1 MPKTRGQG
9 LARLALLL
17 GLVSL
22 LLLAVT
28 GPGYRSGWL
37 SLGTALRQLFAWG
50 SYGGI
55 ATTVLALIALAWGRG
70 RPRQVAAVALVLG
83 LASLYFPWRFQQ
95 AVGAVPPIH
104 DITTDIV
111 TPPQFV
117 EAAAL
122 RRELKVPNSL
132 ELPVETINQQ
142 IAAYPEI
149 QPLFLAVPPADAY
162 TKTLALVR
170 ARGWEMVAADDAAR
184 RIEATDTTF
193 WFRFKDDV
201 ALRVS
206 ALPDGTSRIDM
217 RSVSRLGRSDL
228 GTNARRVREF
238 LVELAK

>member
-9 LARLALLL
+9 LARLALLV
-17 GLVSL
+17 GIVSL
-22 LLLAVT
+22 VLLAVT

-55 ATTVLALIALAWGRG
+55 AATILALAGLAWGRG
-70 RPRQVAAVALVLG
+70 TARRTAAVALVFG
-83 LASLYFPWRFQQ
+83 LVSLYFPLRFQQ
-95 AVGAVPPIH
+95 AAGAVPPIH

-111 TPPQFV
+111 TPPQYV
-117 EAAAL
+117 EVAAL
-122 RRELKVPNSL
+122 RRELNVPNGL
-132 ELPVETINQQ
+132 ELPPEVINQQ

-149 QPLFLAVPPADAY
+149 QPLFLAISPAEAY
-162 TKTLALVR
+162 QKTLALVR
-170 ARGWEMVAADDAAR
+170 TRGWEVVADDPAAR

-206 ALPDGTSRIDM
+206 AMPDGTSRVDM
-217 RSVSRLGRSDL
+217 RSVSRIGRSDI
-228 GTNARRVREF
+228 GTNARRIREF
-238 LVELAK
+238 LADLAR

>member
-9 LARLALLL
+9 LARLALLIGIL
-17 GLVSL
+17 SLV
-22 LLLAVT
+22 LLAVT

-55 ATTVLALIALAWGRG
+55 AATILALAGLAWGRG
-70 RPRQVAAVALVLG
+70 TARRTAAIALVIG
-83 LASLYFPWRFQQ
+83 LLSLYFPLRFQQ
-95 AVGAVPPIH
+95 AAGAVPPIH

-117 EAAAL
+117 DVAAR
-122 RRELKVPNSL
+122 RRELDVPNGL
-132 ELPVETINQQ
+132 ELPPEVINQQ

-149 QPLFLAVPPADAY
+149 QPLFLPISPAAAY
-162 TKTLALVR
+162 EKALGLVR
-170 ARGWEMVAADDAAR
+170 TRGWEVVAEDAAGR
-184 RIEATDTTF
+184 RIEATATTF

-206 ALPDGTSRIDM
+206 ALPDGTSRVDM
-217 RSVSRLGRSDL
+217 RSVSRIGRSDL
-228 GTNARRVREF
+228 GTNARRIREF
-238 LVELAK
+238 LADLAR

>member
-9 LARLALLL
+9 LARLALLV
-17 GLVSL
+17 GIVSL
-22 LLLAVT
+22 VLLAVT

-55 ATTVLALIALAWGRG
+55 AATILALVALAWGRG
-70 RPRQVAAVALVLG
+70 TARRTAAIALVFG
-83 LASLYFPWRFQQ
+83 LVSLYFPLRFQQ
-95 AVGAVPPIH
+95 AAGAVPPIH
-104 DITTDIV
+104 DITTDTV

-117 EAAAL
+117 EVAAL
-122 RRELKVPNSL
+122 RREIKAPNGL
-132 ELPVETINQQ
+132 DLPAEVINQQ

-149 QPLFLAVPPADAY
+149 QPIFLPISPAEAY
-162 TKTLALVR
+162 QKTLALVR
-170 ARGWEMVAADDAAR
+170 TRGWDVVAEDAAGR

-206 ALPDGTSRIDM
+206 ALPDGTSRVDM
-217 RSVSRLGRSDL
+217 RSVSRIGRSDI
-228 GTNARRVREF
+228 GTNARRIREF
-238 LVELAK
+238 LADLAR

>member
-9 LARLALLL
+9 LARLALLV
-17 GLVSL
+17 GIVSL
-22 LLLAVT
+22 ALLAMT

-37 SLGTALRQLFAWG
+37 SLGTALGQLFAWG

-55 ATTVLALIALAWGRG
+55 AATVLALAGLAWGRG
-70 RPRQVAAVALVLG
+70 GARRTAAFALVLG
-83 LASLYFPWRFQQ
+83 LTSLYFPWRFQQ
-95 AVGAVPPIH
+95 AARAVPAIH

-111 TPPQFV
+111 TPPQYV
-117 EAAAL
+117 EVAAL
-122 RRELKVPNSL
+122 RRQLQSPNGL
-132 ELPVETINQQ
+132 DLPAETINQQ

-149 QPLFLAVPPADAY
+149 RPLFLPLPPAEAY
-162 TKTLALVR
+162 RRALALVG
-170 ARGWEMVAADDAAR
+170 ARGWEVVAADEAAR
-184 RIEATDTTF
+184 RIEATDTTY

-206 ALPDGTSRIDM
+206 ALPDSTSRIDM

-238 LVELAK
+238 LAELAH

>member
-9 LARLALLL
+9 LARLALFL

-22 LLLAVT
+22 LLLAAT
-28 GPGYRSGWL
+28 GPGYRSGWV
-37 SLGTALRQLFAWG
+37 SLGTALRQFLTWA

-55 ATTVLALIALAWGRG
+55 AATALALVALAWGRG
-70 RPRQVAAVALVLG
+70 RPRTIAAVALVLG
-83 LASLYFPWRFQQ
+83 LTSLYFPFRFQQ
-95 AVGAVPPIH
+95 AAGAVPPIH
-104 DITTDIV
+104 DITTDTV
-111 TPPQFV
+111 TPPQYV

-122 RRELKVPNSL
+122 RRELKAPNSL

-162 TKTLALVR
+162 AKTLALVR
-170 ARGWEMVAADDAAR
+170 TRGWEVVAADDASR

-206 ALPDGTSRIDM
+206 AVPDGTSRVDM

-228 GTNARRVREF
+228 GTNARRIREF
-238 LVELAK
+238 LADLGR

>member
-17 GLVSL
+17 GVVSL
-22 LLLAVT
+22 LLLAAT
-28 GPGYRSGWL
+28 GPGYRSGWV
-37 SLGTALRQLFAWG
+37 SLGTALRQFLTWA

-55 ATTVLALIALAWGRG
+55 AATVLALIALAWGRG
-70 RPRQVAAVALVLG
+70 RPRTIAAVALVLG

-95 AVGAVPPIH
+95 SAGAVPPIH

-111 TPPQFV
+111 TPPQYV

-122 RRELKVPNSL
+122 RRELKAPNSL
-132 ELPVETINQQ
+132 ELPVATINQQ

-170 ARGWEMVAADDAAR
+170 ARGWEVVAADDAGR

-206 ALPDGTSRIDM
+206 AVPDGTSRVDM

-228 GTNARRVREF
+228 GTNARRIREF
-238 LVELAK
+238 LADLAR

>member
-1 MPKTRGQG
+1 MFETRGKG
-9 LARLALLL
+9 LARFALIIGVVSLALL
-17 GLVSL
+17 
-22 LLLAVT
+22 AIT

-55 ATTVLALIALAWGRG
+55 AATVLAVVALGWGRG
-70 RPRQVAAVALVLG
+70 RPRRVAGVALLLG
-83 LASLYFPWRFQQ
+83 LVSLYFPWRFQQ
-95 AVGAVPPIH
+95 AARAVPPIH

-111 TPPQFV
+111 TPPQYV
-117 EAAAL
+117 EVAAL
-122 RRELKVPNSL
+122 RRELETPNGL

-162 TKTLALVR
+162 SKTLALVR
-170 ARGWEMVAADDAAR
+170 ARGWDVVAADDAAR

-206 ALPDGTSRIDM
+206 AVPDGTSRVDM
-217 RSVSRLGRSDL
+217 RSVSRLGRSDI
-228 GTNARRVREF
+228 GTNARRIREF
-238 LVELAK
+238 LADLAR

>member
-1 MPKTRGQG
+1 MLQTRGRG
-9 LARLALLL
+9 IARLALLL
-17 GLVSL
+17 GVLSL
-22 LLLAVT
+22 ALLAIT

-55 ATTVLALIALAWGRG
+55 AATVLALVGLAWGRG
-70 RPRQVAAVALVLG
+70 SARRTAAVALVFG

-95 AVGAVPPIH
+95 AAGAVPPIH

-111 TPPQFV
+111 TPPVYV
-117 EAAAL
+117 EVAAL
-122 RRELKVPNSL
+122 RRDLAVPNGL

-149 QPLFLAVPPADAY
+149 QPLFLAVPPAEAY
-162 TKTLALVR
+162 RRTLDLVR
-170 ARGWEMVAADDAAR
+170 ARGWEVVAADEATR

-206 ALPDGTSRIDM
+206 AVPDGTSRVDM
-217 RSVSRLGRSDL
+217 RSVSRLGRSDI
-228 GTNARRVREF
+228 GTNARRIREF
-238 LVELAK
+238 LADLAR